1 MVKNKKYKKNLF
13 FFINEINELVKFN
26 ILNLHNVAIVYDSN
40 DYVSANFYEIKKFC
54 KNNFINLYIMDNFK
68 IAIKHNL
75 SGIIISHNNK
85 SNFYRGNIVCKKRK
99 FKIFGKVHSQL
110 EYFLKKKQGCEG
122 VFLSPVFYNKKYSKN
137 YVINPLRFSLI
148 SKFWDIEKYALGGIN
163 KDNFKKIQNNLI
175 EGFAAKEVILNNK
188 IENSFFLFKKK
199 Y

>member
-1 MVKNKKYKKNLF
+1 MQV
-13 FFINEINELVKFN
+13 
-26 ILNLHNVAIVYDSN
+26 HNQNRI
-40 DYVSANFYEIKKFC
+40 FY
-54 KNNFINLYIMDNFK
+54 
-68 IAIKHNL
+68 
-75 SGIIISHNNK
+75 
-85 SNFYRGNIVCKKRK
+85 
-99 FKIFGKVHSQL
+99 
-110 EYFLKKKQGCEG
+110 KKKQGCEG
-122 VFLSPVFYNKKYSKN
+122 VFLSPVFYNKKYSVIN

>member
-85 SNFYRGNIVCKKRK
+85 SNVYRGNIVCKKKNLKYLER
-99 FKIFGKVHSQL
+99 FIHNLNIF
-110 EYFLKKKQGCEG
+110 
-122 VFLSPVFYNKKYSKN
+122 
-137 YVINPLRFSLI
+137 
-148 SKFWDIEKYALGGIN
+148 
-163 KDNFKKIQNNLI
+163 
-175 EGFAAKEVILNNK
+175 
-188 IENSFFLFKKK
+188 
-199 Y
+199 